1 MDKSFVIMKKI
12 LVVLLCIVSLISCQ
26 DSDKEKKAILSES
39 NGKINNISIFIDE
52 NLWNGEIGDSIRK
65 KFAAPVDGLPQEE
78 PLFNLNQYPTKI
90 FDGIAQKSRNIIYV
104 QKGQQF
110 GFSEKVDQYAK
121 PQKVFYVLGKTNDE
135 IIKILEE
142 KSANI
147 IKSIKASEIIEN
159 QVRLKKALV
168 SDQKVREKFGI
179 GLTIG
184 YGYKYDM
191 VKDNFLWI
199 RKEFST
205 GYNSILV
212 YQVPIDVIENDKEV
226 IENVIS
232 MRDSIGKLN
241 IHGVLP
247 NTWMI
252 TEDAYSPYIFDTTIQ
267 GKKTFE
273 TKGTWELKN
282 DYMAGPFINYAIKDE
297 KNNRYLILE
306 GFTYNPSKSKRDLV
320 FELEA
325 IIKSIKFLK

>member
-1 MDKSFVIMKKI
+1 MDKSFVIMKKF
-12 LVVLLCIVSLISCQ
+12 LVVLFSIVSLISCQ

-147 IKSIKASEIIEN
+147 IKSIKASEIVEN

-241 IHGVLP
+241 IHGV
-247 NTWMI
+247 
-252 TEDAYSPYIFDTTIQ
+252 
-267 GKKTFE
+267 
-273 TKGTWELKN
+273 
-282 DYMAGPFINYAIKDE
+282 
-297 KNNRYLILE
+297 
-306 GFTYNPSKSKRDLV
+306 
-320 FELEA
+320 
-325 IIKSIKFLK
+325 

>member
-1 MDKSFVIMKKI
+1 MKKF
-12 LVVLLCIVSLISCQ
+12 LVALLSIVSLISCQ
-26 DSDKEKKAILSES
+26 ETDKEKKAILSES

-90 FDGIAQKSRNIIYV
+90 FDGIAKKSRNIIYV

-135 IIKILEE
+135 IIEILEE
-142 KSANI
+142 KSAAI
-147 IKSIKASEIIEN
+147 IKSIKASEIVEN

>member
-1 MDKSFVIMKKI
+1 MDKSFVIMKKF
-12 LVVLLCIVSLISCQ
+12 LVVLLSIVSLISCQ

-226 IENVIS
+226 IANVIS

-267 GKKTFE
+267 GKKTYE

-325 IIKSIKFLK
+325 IIQSVKFLK